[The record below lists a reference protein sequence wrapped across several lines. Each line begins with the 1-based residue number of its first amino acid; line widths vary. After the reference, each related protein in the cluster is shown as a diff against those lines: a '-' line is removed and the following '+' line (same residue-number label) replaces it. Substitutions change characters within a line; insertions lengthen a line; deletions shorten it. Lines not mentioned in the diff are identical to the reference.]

1 VAVLAHDIKGPLT
14 SIVGFSE
21 LLEEGYLEGAAAT
34 DAAKTIHTNANRLTT
49 LTNDILALSR
59 VDSGELEMVDE
70 RVDLVDILRKTIE
83 PHRPERQIEF
93 TADVDAAYVRGDA
106 ERLSLVFDNLLGN
119 AIRFSGAD
127 EPVSVALAL
136 SDDRVI
142 VAVRDRGIGIPAD
155 EMNKLFTRFGRASN
169 ARRAKLTGT
178 GVGLYVVKRI
188 LERHGATVNVASEVG
203 SGSTFEV
210 AFPSFATS
218 LVADPKRVTVLTADA
233 KSSRFLAYELRSRG
247 FRVREVTTTADA
259 VAGDLRSGDVILY
272 DERVGSG
279 KAIRAS
285 LPADR
290 EVRLVLLSHPFLI
303 SEILAE
309 LSAKRPGRASI
320 QA

>member
-1 VAVLAHDIKGPLT
+1 
-14 SIVGFSE
+14 
-21 LLEEGYLEGAAAT
+21 
-34 DAAKTIHTNANRLTT
+34 
-49 LTNDILALSR
+49 
-59 VDSGELEMVDE
+59 
-70 RVDLVDILRKTIE
+70 
-83 PHRPERQIEF
+83 
-93 TADVDAAYVRGDA
+93 
-106 ERLSLVFDNLLGN
+106 
-119 AIRFSGAD
+119 
-127 EPVSVALAL
+127 VSVALAL